1 LCWRM
6 ARSRPTRAARVTS
19 DALVEADVV
28 DCMIAL
34 PGQLFYTTQIP
45 VCLWFLTRNKKN
57 GKFRD
62 RRGQTVFIDA
72 RKLGHLADRTHLE
85 LSDDELTRIATAYHA
100 WRGEK
105 ESGVYSDV
113 PGFCKSAGIDEI
125 VASAYVLTPG
135 RYVGAED
142 IEDDGESFEAKIARL
157 TATLE
162 DQFAESARLEANIR
176 NKLRALHFG
185 N

>member
-100 WRGEK
+100 WRGENDTG
-105 ESGVYSDV
+105 EYSDV
-113 PGFCKSAGIDEI
+113 PGFCRSASTDEI
-125 VASAYVLTPG
+125 ATHGYVLTPG

-142 IEDDGESFEAKIARL
+142 VDHDVEPFESKLERL
-157 TATLE
+157 TTKLN
-162 DQFAESARLEANIR
+162 DQFAEGHRLEATIR
-176 NKLRALHFG
+176 NNLKGLRYG
-185 N
+185 P